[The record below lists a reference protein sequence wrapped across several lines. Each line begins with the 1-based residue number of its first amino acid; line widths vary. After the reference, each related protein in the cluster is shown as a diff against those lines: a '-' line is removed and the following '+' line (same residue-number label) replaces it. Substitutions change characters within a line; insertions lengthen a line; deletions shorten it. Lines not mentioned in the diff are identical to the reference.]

1 MRRVCYVTGTRADFG
16 LMRATLLEID
26 AHPDLQIDIFATGM
40 HLSPEHGDTIQE
52 VLATGL
58 RVRKQLQIP
67 MSPATGG
74 TMALGVGAVV
84 QGLTESLEED
94 RPDVV
99 LLLGDRGEMLAG
111 AIAALYL
118 NIPVAHIHGGER
130 SGTVDEPVRHAISKL
145 SHWHF
150 ATTVESRERLVK
162 MGEAPENV
170 HVTGAP
176 GLDDIGL
183 HSPAKRDVVLR
194 RYGLDAARP
203 AALLIFHPV
212 VQQDKAAPDQIST
225 IIGALKA
232 EGVQVLALMPNADA
246 GSDGMR
252 QALQDAQDGD
262 FILQIHL
269 PRSDLLDAM
278 AGFDLMIG
286 NSSAGIIEA
295 ASFGIPVINVG
306 IRQALRERNLN
317 VTDVAP
323 DQASLRQAVS
333 EALGRGRYP
342 HDNRYG
348 TGSASRAIAALLA
361 SKPIDEA
368 LLNKA
373 NRY

>member
-26 AHPDLQIDIFATGM
+26 AHPDLQVDIVATGM
-40 HLSPEHGDTIQE
+40 HLSADHGNTIRE
-52 VLATGL
+52 VEQSGL

-74 TMALGVGAVV
+74 TMARGVGAVV

-150 ATTVESRERLVK
+150 TTTIESRERLVK
-162 MGEAPENV
+162 MGEDPENV

-176 GLDDIGL
+176 GLDDIAR
-183 HSPAKRDVVLR
+183 HSPAARDVVLR
-194 RYGLDAARP
+194 RYGLDARRP

-212 VQQDKAAPDQIST
+212 VQQDKVAPEQISA

-232 EGVQVLALMPNADA
+232 EGIQVLALMPNADA

-252 QALQDAQDGD
+252 KVLQDAQGD
-262 FILQIHL
+262 DFVLEIHL

-278 AGFDLMIG
+278 TGFDLMIG

-323 DQASLRQAVS
+323 DLADLRQAVS
-333 EALGRGRYP
+333 HALKHGRYP
-342 HDNRYG
+342 RENRYG
-348 TGSASRAIAALLA
+348 TGSASRTIAKLLA

-368 LLNKA
+368 LMNKA